1 MLPIRAIYVI
11 TILTLQYLKL
21 THKKNRKEGA
31 TVGRGYVFEISDN
44 IKLYPLGSMNADT
57 LNSFESELTSEC
69 EYFSD
74 ENDSNNIKILINEF
88 INILSS
94 AGIEILEPTDDNTQN
109 CRYFRVSVHA
119 KKNYFQNRFDMLREN
134 ITNLTLKDFATNP
147 GKCYKLSSLINDKYS
162 DAVMLNG
169 SFYTL
174 DSFIRNA
181 DPFTFY
187 CLNINKVV
195 YMH

>member
-1 MLPIRAIYVI
+1 M
-11 TILTLQYLKL
+11 
-21 THKKNRKEGA
+21 
-31 TVGRGYVFEISDN
+31 GRGYVFEISDN
-44 IKLYPLGSMNADT
+44 IELYPLGSMNADT

-94 AGIEILEPTDDNTQN
+94 AGIEILEPIDDNTQN
-109 CRYFRVSVHA
+109 CRYFRVSIRA
-119 KKNYFQNRFDMLREN
+119 KKNYFQNRFNMLREN

-147 GKCYKLSSLINDKYS
+147 GKCDKLSSLINDEYG

-181 DPFTFY
+181 NPLTFY